1 MANTKYALKLSKE
14 EEAKLRKIVN
24 SPTSA
29 QRLVLR
35 AKIVLQSASGRSIS
49 EIACAVGTSRQTVCL
64 WRRRFHEGGMLGL
77 EDEPR
82 PGRPPTIPK
91 EVATKIIE
99 RAVHAEGP
107 VSSRRIARETG
118 VSKDTVQRIWRQNN
132 LKPHLL
138 RTFKVSKDPQ
148 FESKFWDIIGLYHNP
163 PEKAVLLCC
172 EEKSQIQALE
182 RTQPGLPLGAG
193 HIRTQTHDYYRH
205 GTITLFAAL
214 NYLTGQTIF
223 RTEGRHRHIEWLRF
237 LKQIDADVPAELD
250 IHIIL
255 DNYSTH
261 KHKKVEAWL
270 AKHPR
275 FHLHFTPTSASWMNL
290 VERFFRDI
298 SEEAIRV
305 GSFTNVKQL
314 TDCIFKYLAERNA
327 APKRYVW
334 RADGNEILEKLIRA
348 RKRIEARRT
357 SQANKAPPH

>member
-1 MANTKYALKLSKE
+1 MANTKYALQLSKE
-14 EEAKLRKIVN
+14 DKAKLHKIIN

-29 QRLVLR
+29 QRSVRR
-35 AKIVLQSASGRSIS
+35 ARIVLESASGRPVS
-49 EIACAVGTSRQTVCL
+49 EVAQSLGVSRQTVWL
-64 WRRRFHEGGMLGL
+64 WRKRFHEAGLAGL
-77 EDEPR
+77 EDAPR
-82 PGRPPTIPK
+82 SGRPPTISQ
-91 EVATKIIE
+91 EVAAQIID
-99 RAVHAEGP
+99 RAVHAEGR
-107 VSSRRIARETG
+107 VSSRKVARETG
-118 VSKDTVQRIWRQNN
+118 VSKDTVRRIWRQND

-138 RTFKVSKDPQ
+138 RTFKVSNDPH
-148 FESKFWDIIGLYHNP
+148 FEEKFWDVVGLYHNP
-163 PEKAVLLCC
+163 PEKAVVLCC
-172 EEKSQIQALE
+172 DEKTQIQALE

-193 HIRTQTHDYYRH
+193 HIRTRTHDYYRH

-223 RTEGRHRHIEWLRF
+223 RTEKRHRHIEWLKF
-237 LKQIDADVPAELD
+237 LKQIDAEVPPDLD

-261 KHKKVEAWL
+261 KHKKVKEWL
-270 AKHPR
+270 AKHKR

-327 APKRYVW
+327 APKPYTWV
-334 RADGNEILEKLIRA
+334 ADGNEILEKILRA
-348 RKRIEARRT
+348 RRRIETLRN
-357 SQANKAPPH
+357 SKAN